1 MERYGM
7 QRGLSVSLDYSWNYA
22 HKLWDEWTV
31 QRM

>member
-7 QRGLSVSLDYSWNYA
+7 QRGLSVSLKYGWNYA
-22 HKLWDEWTV
+22 HELWDEWTV